1 MFPFLSDLLR
11 WFGQGLPTPPF
22 GRPEVSRRRADGRGL
37 VRRGSPGPAI
47 RLSGSL
53 HVTRQRSGAGR
64 AAVAEDGGVRRP
76 LPKPATGRDCS
87 SSTTSVNHRGPPSMS
102 RRVGYQ
108 RTQQM
113 SRKKSRKVRETRSLY
128 SRKRPERGQKCR
140 QRLELGIHGLNRW
153 AVNCLEMSRK
163 RGVQTDRNGPSPP
176 SCVAKAEMSTA
187 DRLGSREGSSR
198 AGWREPVGVCV
209 EPAMTHRS
217 ASRCVFA
224 THPTCWRPGNVV
236 CPQRSPGT
244 CSPAPRPLPSAEN
257 WLRFPARFRPY
268 SF

>member
-1 MFPFLSDLLR
+1 MFSFLSDLLR
-11 WFGQGLPTPPF
+11 WFGQW
-22 GRPEVSRRRADGRGL
+22 
-37 VRRGSPGPAI
+37 SPGPAI
-47 RLSGSL
+47 RLSGGL

-64 AAVAEDGGVRRP
+64 AAVAEDGGGGRRP
-76 LPKPATGRDCS
+76 LPEPATGRDCS

-108 RTQQM
+108 RTEQM

-163 RGVQTDRNGPSPP
+163 RGIQTDRNGLSPP

-198 AGWREPVGVCV
+198 AGPPQGRGVSC
-209 EPAMTHRS
+209 
-217 ASRCVFA
+217 
-224 THPTCWRPGNVV
+224 
-236 CPQRSPGT
+236 
-244 CSPAPRPLPSAEN
+244 
-257 WLRFPARFRPY
+257 
-268 SF
+268 